1 MRFIIALFAI
11 GATLAQ
17 DCPTCPEPIQ
27 CPDGQMVCSSM
38 PFPPTCPSCPTPDGC
53 TDVQCPNEWCQDNTM
68 PSGRPQQPWE
78 EEPFQCPNICPT
90 DTPGPDMI
98 ACPVDYD
105 GNGCPMPITYVPSDA
120 TMCGQTLDQA
130 CPRSN
135 GPDGCPVQP
144 LCGPE
149 EMMCTPP
156 APPPPADGSFVCPP
170 VGWCQPSQMPIGRDG
185 FLCPQSCPVEC
196 PEGEV
201 VCPVDYDNNGCPM
214 PLACSGP
221 APEGQDPMTFC
232 PKSAGPNGCLYTPQ
246 PDCPSTDQACPI
258 GADSQGCHMGF
269 NCHPMTED
277 CPMPSLPP
285 PSL

>member
-170 VGWCQPSQMPIGRDG
+170 VGWCQPSQNPSGPDG
-185 FLCPQSCPVEC
+185 KMCQSFCSPLC
-196 PEGEV
+196 PEGQYE
-201 VCPVDYDNNGCPM
+201 CPMDYDSSGCPM
-214 PLACSGP
+214 PPTCSCSN
-221 APEGQDPMTFC
+221 ETC
-232 PKSAGPNGCLYTPQ
+232 PKSHDWRG
-246 PDCPSTDQACPI
+246 CPI
-258 GADSQGCHMGF
+258 TPFPACNEGEQTCANGADDRGCHLGF
-269 NCHPMTED
+269 SCLPAMSP
-277 CPMPSLPP
+277 CPIPSLPAP
-285 PSL
+285 TLP